1 MRRRAFIAGL
11 MGATVALPVPVW
23 SQTGKVYRVSFLS
36 YRGCSASLDPNGAFR
51 EGLREAGYVEGK
63 NLLLECRDAP
73 GRVDRFPE
81 LALEL
86 VRLKSDVLVAEGTPA
101 SLSAKQVTTTVP
113 IVMVGVADPALSGVV
128 ASLARPGGNITGPSL
143 YPTLEVATKVL
154 QLGREIVPHLS
165 RVALLRDP
173 TNPSHLLL
181 DDKIVATVVTRIPA
195 RARRPQDRLQAN
207 PIPLDRGSL
216 SGRAALEG
224 RPVHVPD
231 VLADP
236 EFTRYKTQK
245 LGGFRSALAAPLMR
259 DGSPIGS
266 IFLTRAAVDPFTQ
279 QEIELI
285 TTFADQAVIAIE
297 NARLFEE
304 VQARTAELQESLEY
318 QTATSDVLN
327 AISRSPTDVQPVFDM
342 IANSAARLCK
352 ARFCHVFQFD
362 GELIHFVAHHGLDEQ
377 AREQIR
383 GPVSV
388 AAEPRQRRHPRDSER
403 VRRGNS
409 RLRCRPRIPARA
421 RRPQDRL
428 PQHRGVP
435 MLKDGRPIGAV
446 AVAKSQT
453 GRFPRHQIELLQTFA
468 DQAVIAIENTR
479 LFEEVQARTR
489 ELSAALER
497 QTATSEVLK
506 AISRSAFD
514 LRKVLDTLIE
524 SAARLCG
531 ADLGTIRRRQ
541 GASYTVAA
549 TYGYK
554 PGWREQLDH
563 YPSAI
568 GRGSVFGRTALEG
581 RTVHIPD
588 VLADPEFERQELQ
601 RLWGFRA
608 ALGVPLLREGNEIGI
623 LVLQRFEPGP
633 FTPKQI
639 ELVET
644 FADQAVIAIEN
655 VRLFEEVQ
663 ARTRELQESLEY
675 QTATSDVLNVI
686 SRSPSQLQ
694 PVFDAIVETAA
705 RLCEADYAVVHQLRS
720 GTYHVV
726 AANNTEAEY
735 VNFLR
740 EHPMP
745 PDRGS
750 VVGRTALEGRTVHLP
765 DCLAD
770 PEYTGLGYQRSGGF
784 RTILGIPLLR
794 DGMAIGVITL
804 LRNAV
809 RPFAEK
815 QIELVTTF
823 ADQAVIAIENVRLF
837 DEVQT
842 RTHELSEAL
851 EQQTAT
857 SEVLQVISSSTGD
870 VQPVFQTML
879 ENATRI
885 CDAKFG
891 NMHRYADG
899 KFYVLAHLGVPPAF
913 AENLLAGPRLPLP
926 GTALER
932 IVVTKKTVHIA
943 DMRAEQAYIEG
954 NPQRRATA
962 DLGGARTFVAVPM
975 LKDGELIGTFGIYR
989 QEVRPFTDK
998 QIELVENFSRQAV
1011 IAIENARLL
1020 NELRD
1025 SLQQQTATADVL
1037 KVISRSAFDLQT
1049 VLNTL
1054 VELAARLCDADM
1066 VSVTRRG
1073 APVALTITSPAWG
1086 SRRNGSSTCKPILS
1100 SQIAAR

>member
-1 MRRRAFIAGL
+1 
-11 MGATVALPVPVW
+11 
-23 SQTGKVYRVSFLS
+23 
-36 YRGCSASLDPNGAFR
+36 
-51 EGLREAGYVEGK
+51 
-63 NLLLECRDAP
+63 
-73 GRVDRFPE
+73 
-81 LALEL
+81 
-86 VRLKSDVLVAEGTPA
+86 
-101 SLSAKQVTTTVP
+101 
-113 IVMVGVADPALSGVV
+113 
-128 ASLARPGGNITGPSL
+128 
-143 YPTLEVATKVL
+143 
-154 QLGREIVPHLS
+154 
-165 RVALLRDP
+165 
-173 TNPSHLLL
+173 
-181 DDKIVATVVTRIPA
+181 
-195 RARRPQDRLQAN
+195 
-207 PIPLDRGSL
+207 
-216 SGRAALEG
+216 
-224 RPVHVPD
+224 
-231 VLADP
+231 
-236 EFTRYKTQK
+236 
-245 LGGFRSALAAPLMR
+245 MR

-285 TTFADQAVIAIE
+285 TSFADQAVIAIE

-304 VQARTAELQESLEY
+304 VQARTAELQELLEY

-352 ARFCHVFQFD
+352 GRFCHVFQFD

-383 GPVSV
+383 AQYPLPPSRAS
-388 AAEPRQRRHPRDSER
+388 AATRAILNGCVEE
-403 VRRGNS
+403 
-409 RLRCRPRIPARA
+409 IPDFDVDTEYQHAPGA
-421 RRPQDRL
+421 RRIGYRSIVA
-428 PQHRGVP
+428 VP

-489 ELSAALER
+489 ELGAALER

-663 ARTRELQESLEY
+663 ARTRELQELLEY

-686 SRSPSQLQ
+686 SRAPSQLQ

-842 RTHELSEAL
+842 RTHELSVAL

-857 SEVLQVISSSTGD
+857 SEVLQAISSSTGD

-891 NMHRYADG
+891 SMSRYADG
-899 KFYVLAHLGVPPAF
+899 KFYTIAHLGVPPAF
-913 AENLLAGPRLPLP
+913 AENLLTRPRLPLP

-932 IVVTKKTVHIA
+932 IVATKKTVHIA
-943 DMRAEQAYIEG
+943 DMRAERAYIEG

-975 LKDGELIGTFGIYR
+975 LKDGELIGFFGIYR

-1020 NELRD
+1020 NELRE

-1054 VELAARLCDADM
+1054 VESAARLCDADM
-1066 VSVTRRG
+1066 VSVTRPRG
-1073 APVALTITSPAWG
+1073 SGGPHYHVASMGFSPEWFEYMQTNPLEPDRGTLIGRTLLERRIIHIPDVLADPEYTSAKAQQLGGFRAVLGIPMLREGTAIGVFMIARRTPQPFTDKQIELVTTFADQAVIAIENVRLFEEVQARTRELTKSLEYQTATSEVLNAISQSTIDASRYSTPLSRQRLRLCRADKG
-1086 SRRNGSSTCKPILS
+1086 FLFQLIDGESSGRKLHMVSRRV
-1100 SQIAAR
+1100 A